1 MTDFTANVIFSGN
14 QAIVTL
20 TDGGIG
26 DADNVINGVIVDPSG
41 PALPSVPPVSSP
53 DDDNGNSI
61 STSSSGGGGG
71 GGSLNPLLLLMM
83 ICSLFYFVR
92 QRYKE

>member
-1 MTDFTANVIFSGN
+1 MTDFTTNVVFSGN
-14 QAIVTL
+14 RAIVTL
-20 TDGGIG
+20 TDAGTG

-41 PALPSVPPVSSP
+41 PALPPVPPVSSP
-53 DDDNGNSI
+53 DNNGNGNST
-61 STSSSGGGGG
+61 STSSS

-92 QRYKE
+92 QRYKK